1 MMTEPYNVQF
11 SENPMKAGIPTFKP
25 IRRVLLATVIMIT
38 LLSTMSPY
46 GSVGALDRASDFMR
60 ELGPGSSAK
69 SSMLPSSQF
78 SSGSLYHRIPVSTRA
93 KRTGI
98 ADSSQLN
105 FYPNIETIGIT
116 VSGDNLPP
124 RAQLMYRQSGETS
137 WRPGHPLVRIDD
149 GRLVGSL
156 FGLSPTTSYDIRVRD
171 GGSESSGSVTTQPDE
186 LPFTPSLILYVNDDA
201 PPGGDGSAAAPFQSI
216 QQGVNHASPGT
227 QVLVADGV
235 YHETITFPASG
246 SPANWIQVKAQGS
259 EAILDGSQELT
270 DDIWRMYRPGSNI
283 WFTKIDSAIR
293 YLARDGNRFY
303 AYDDRNGLMQGR
315 GHNGVPMNEGWYYE
329 SSTRRLYVRSLDRPS
344 NFAWQLPRL
353 NLAFY
358 VNGRDWLWIEGFE
371 MQFYGAGAN
380 GCGVCTLNASHLV
393 IRRNKIHNMQLG
405 VFINWTGGEDRG
417 NDARVEY
424 NEIYDPTSGEWPWR
438 AVKGTSMEGTGIII
452 RGHIGAIVR
461 GNQVH
466 DFFNGIYTG
475 SSGALEN
482 PDVAFD
488 ADIYNNY
495 IHHISD
501 DGLEPEGA
509 CVNHRFRNNVV
520 DTMLVGV
527 SLAPVTQGPTWVL
540 RSSFTSFTSTSI
552 KWDRNSDGLALIY
565 HNTSWTNTNGLSA
578 MQLISPVHNT
588 VMRNNIFRSNEYA
601 FEEAPTGSTN
611 NDWNH
616 NNWHTTRGPGLPHFK
631 WEDVDYYT
639 IAALCAATGLEC
651 NGHEDFPGLADPVGG
666 DFTLMPSSLNIDR
679 GILIPGI
686 NDGFLGAAPDIG
698 AYEFAFVPTPTALS
712 SLSENLNPGSTFNP
726 TFIFSSQ

>member
-1 MMTEPYNVQF
+1 ME
-11 SENPMKAGIPTFKP
+11 AGRPTFKSF
-25 IRRVLLATVIMIT
+25 RRVLLATLIMIP

-46 GSVGALDRASDFMR
+46 IGVGALDRASDPR
-60 ELGPGSSAK
+60 RALGPASSAK
-69 SSMLPSSQF
+69 SSMMPSSQF
-78 SSGSLYHRIPVSTRA
+78 SPGSLYHRIPVSTRA

-98 ADSSQLN
+98 ADSSQLK

-116 VSGDNLPP
+116 VSGDNLPA

-156 FGLSPTTSYDIRVRD
+156 FGLLPATSYEIKVLD
-171 GGSESSGSVTTQPDE
+171 GVAEMSGSVTTQPDE
-186 LPFTPSLILYVNDDA
+186 LLFTPSLILHVNDDA
-201 PPGGDGSAAAPFQSI
+201 PPGGDGSVAAPFQAI
-216 QQGVNHASPGT
+216 QEGVDHAGPGT

-235 YHETITFPASG
+235 YHEAVSFPASG
-246 SPANWIQVKAQGS
+246 TPANWIQIKAEGS
-259 EAILDGSQELT
+259 GAILDGSEELRGE
-270 DDIWRMYRPGSNI
+270 IWSPYRLTGNI
-283 WFTKIDSAIR
+283 WFARVGSSLQ
-293 YLARDGNRFY
+293 YLARDQERFY
-303 AYDDRNGLMQGR
+303 QYQDRTGLMQGR
-315 GHNGVPMNEGWYYE
+315 GHNGVPMAEGWYYE
-329 SSTRRLYVRSLDRPS
+329 SSTRRLYVRSLDDPS
-344 NFAWQLPRL
+344 IHTWHLPRL
-353 NLAFY
+353 NHAFY

-371 MQFYGAGAN
+371 MRFYGGGAN
-380 GCGVCTLNASHLV
+380 GCGVCTLNASHVV
-393 IRRNKIHNMQLG
+393 IRKNKIHNMQLA
-405 VFINWTGGEDRG
+405 VFINWTGGEDRS
-417 NDARVEY
+417 NDTRVEY
-424 NEIYDPTSGEWPWR
+424 NEIYDPTAGEWPWR
-438 AVKGTSMEGTGIII
+438 AVKGTTMEGTGIIV

-520 DTMLVGV
+520 DSMLVGV

-540 RSSFTSFTSTSI
+540 RSSFTNFTGPSI
-552 KWDRNSDGLALIY
+552 KWDRNSDGLLLIY
-565 HNTSWTNTNGLSA
+565 HNTSWTNTNSPGA

-601 FEEAPTGSTN
+601 FEETPTGSTN

-639 IAALCAATGLEC
+639 IAELCAATGLEC

-679 GILIPGI
+679 GVLIPGI

-712 SLSENLNPGSTFNP
+712 KLPDNLYPDSVFNQ
-726 TFIFSSQ
+726 TLIFSRP